1 MERLEENAG
10 VNSFDF
16 TKGENVSSMSRKINH
31 KEKIRGF
38 EYIQLK
44 NVYSRKQCKKNKSE
58 WKLGMWLYPLQLID
72 TFFLADKEAL

>member
-58 WKLGMWLYPLQLID
+58 
-72 TFFLADKEAL
+72 